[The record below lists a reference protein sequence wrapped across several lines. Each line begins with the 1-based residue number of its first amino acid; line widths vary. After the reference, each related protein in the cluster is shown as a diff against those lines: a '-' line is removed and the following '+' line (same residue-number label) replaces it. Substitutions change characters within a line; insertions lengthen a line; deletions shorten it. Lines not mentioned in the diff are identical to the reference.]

1 MDDGSLKYVAGVDIS
16 FVKGNEVDACA
27 CLIILTW
34 PELKVV
40 HSSFEMVQ
48 LTLPYI
54 PGFLAFREV
63 NFLVK
68 LLDKLKAEKPEIYP
82 QLVFVDGNGY
92 LHPRGF
98 GLACHLGV
106 LTGLPCIGVGKT
118 LMYVD
123 GLEIKGVKQKFK
135 KECLKPGDYSLLV
148 GESSQVWGASLKSTT
163 DCTNPIFVSIGHKV
177 DLDFALKVTKLC
189 CLYRIPEPIR
199 QADLQSRDYLRIN
212 YKPKT

>member
-1 MDDGSLKYVAGVDIS
+1 MDYKDEEVRKAWELEQIELKKQLVTTNLFDWNLDDGSLKYVAGVDIS

-148 GESSQVWGASLKSTT
+148 GESSQVWGAVSPIPST
-163 DCTNPIFVSIGHKV
+163 PHHSPFS
-177 DLDFALKVTKLC
+177 
-189 CLYRIPEPIR
+189 PPP
-199 QADLQSRDYLRIN
+199 S
-212 YKPKT
+212 P